1 MEKIDRLK
9 SLSSFTARNFKRLK
23 YFKRNF
29 YLTKDLYASSLKAT
43 YLGISLVKFPTDL
56 QVLSNILWKVKPQL
70 IIEIG
75 THEGGSALWMCHQ
88 MDKIRDD
95 FEIHTIDIVNR
106 VKDSRIL
113 NDRRIKRFLNG
124 FESYPKSNVPQS
136 ATTLII
142 DDGSH
147 VFEDIKEAFKLL
159 SPMVSVGSYYIIED
173 GITEFPG
180 ISDPLMLKGG
190 PFEAINEILQENF
203 DFQEDTTVLE
213 PWTSTPSANPRGY
226 LRRI

>member
-1 MEKIDRLK
+1 MGKIDRMK
-9 SLSSFTARNFKRLK
+9 CLSSFTALNFKRLK
-23 YFKRNF
+23 YFKKNF
-29 YLTKDLYASSLKAT
+29 YLTKDLYSSSLKAT

-56 QVLSNILWKVKPQL
+56 QVLSNILYKVKPQL

-88 MDKIRDD
+88 MANIRDD

-124 FESYPKSNVPQS
+124 FKGYPKSNVPQS

-147 VFEDIKEAFKLL
+147 VFEDVKEAFKLL

-173 GITEFPG
+173 GITEFLG
-180 ISDPLMLKGG
+180 ISDALMLKGG
-190 PFEAINEILQENF
+190 PFGAINEILQENF

-213 PWTSTPSANPRGY
+213 PWTNTTSANPRGY